1 LARPRRSRRTLTTV
15 VVLVLISLSAIT
27 VDETGSTHHLTAGIK
42 TVAHDVFSPLRNG
55 VNDVLRPIGDFFAG
69 AFHYGSLQAENHK
82 LQYTIGQLRQ
92 ADAERP
98 YQQQQ
103 LRDLLALQNL
113 PFLDSL
119 PTVTAQTTAIDI
131 SNFDADITIDKG
143 RSEGVD
149 YGMPVVGAGG
159 LVGVVVQANH
169 HSSIVQL
176 VTDGQSKVG
185 VVLVGSTPGSTGATA
200 LVSGQG
206 PGDLLTATFGA
217 NGITI
222 HKGDQLAT
230 NGLQGGG
237 FPPGIPLG
245 TVASSRI
252 VSGGTQI
259 DVSVKPAADLDALA
273 YVDVVQWEPQ
283 A

>member
-1 LARPRRSRRTLTTV
+1 LARPRRSRRTLTTLI
-15 VVLVLISLSAIT
+15 VLVLVSLTAIT
-27 VDETGSTHHLTAGIK
+27 LDETGGTHHLTAGIK
-42 TVAHDVFSPLRNG
+42 TVASDLFSPLRNG
-55 VNDVLRPIGDFFAG
+55 VNDVLRPVGDFFAG

-92 ADAERP
+92 ADAERA

-113 PFLDSL
+113 PFVDAL

-131 SNFDADITIDKG
+131 SNFDADITINKG
-143 RSEGVD
+143 RSDGVD

-159 LVGVVVQANH
+159 LVGQVVQANH
-169 HSSIVQL
+169 HSAIVQL

-185 VVLVGSTPGSTGATA
+185 VVQVGSAPGSTGATA
-200 LVSGQG
+200 LVYGQG
-206 PGDLLTATFGA
+206 PGELMTATFGA
-217 NGITI
+217 AGVTI

-237 FPPGIPLG
+237 FPPGIPVG
-245 TVASSRI
+245 TVASSKV

-259 DVSVKPAADLDALA
+259 DVGVKPSANLDTLA

-283 A
+283 T